1 MRDFVA
7 IDFETANQYRT
18 SVCSVGVVIVRGGE
32 IVDEFY
38 KLVRPYPNFYTWR
51 ATQCHGLSGADTE
64 DALDFPDIW
73 EAIAP
78 RIEGLPLV
86 AHNKSFDESCLKKC
100 HEYYEIDYPSYEFF
114 CTLKAARKAFPHLQ
128 NHQLHT
134 VSAEVGFILENHHHA
149 LADAQACAMI
159 AINIL

>member
-18 SVCSVGVVIVRGGE
+18 SVCSVGVVIVKEGE

-51 ATQCHGLSGADTE
+51 ATQCHGLRGVDTE

-73 EAIAP
+73 EQIAS

-100 HEYYEIDYPSYEFF
+100 HEHYEIDYPSYEFF
-114 CTLKAARKAFPHLQ
+114 CTLKAARRAFPNLE

-134 VSAEVGFILENHHHA
+134 VSAQVGFILDNHHHA